1 MRTSDILTR
10 VGGFLMLLSAAMN
23 AFMSLMWIGFM
34 IWFLVGVL
42 WFVPLL
48 LAAVHAVLG
57 IVYLVVGHNK
67 LAIVGPLLG
76 LCISVLNFNW
86 LGGALELGNLC
97 LQIGSY
103 LARSKEQQAEDDL
116 DLAAYAA

>member
-10 VGGFLMLLSAAMN
+10 IGGFLMLLSAAMN
-23 AFMSLMWIGFM
+23 AVMSLMWIGVM

-48 LAAVHAVLG
+48 LAALHAVFG
-57 IVYLVVGHNK
+57 IVYLVVGHHK

-86 LGGALELGNLC
+86 LAGAIELGNLV

-103 LARSKEQQAEDDL
+103 VARSKEAAADDL
-116 DLAAYAA
+116 DLAAYAV